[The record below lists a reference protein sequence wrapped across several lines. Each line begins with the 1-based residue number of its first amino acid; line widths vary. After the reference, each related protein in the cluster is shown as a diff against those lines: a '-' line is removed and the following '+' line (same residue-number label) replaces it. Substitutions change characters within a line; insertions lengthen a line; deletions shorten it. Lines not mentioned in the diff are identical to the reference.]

1 MAVEDVGSGL
11 ALTYAQPTAGT
22 HGSTWFSA
30 VLVDGGDAG
39 RTTERT
45 PVLLSPDILK
55 ITPHT
60 HTHHHTHT
68 HTHTQS
74 HTHTHT
80 HTEYI
85 LFVVA
90 PLSTHRQTHTQ
101 THTHTH
107 RADCSL
113 WSVLPVP
120 SIGLRGRRTTQ
131 KYNTPF
137 SHVTAF
143 RLISSVK

>member
-60 HTHHHTHT
+60 RTTTHTRTHTHTHTHAHAHTHT
-68 HTHTQS
+68 HTHTHARTQP

-80 HTEYI
+80 H
-85 LFVVA
+85 A
-90 PLSTHRQTHTQ
+90 QRH
-101 THTHTH
+101 THTHTQRHTH
-107 RADCSL
+107 RD
-113 WSVLPVP
+113 
-120 SIGLRGRRTTQ
+120 T
-131 KYNTPF
+131 
-137 SHVTAF
+137 
-143 RLISSVK
+143 